1 MYVVTKSGREVWER
15 ENAAV
20 PEQYRMFLWLLDVQ
34 GEKRAVRALLQ
45 DHPQRLLSDWLKE
58 LHELGFLESKPD
70 DLNDTTIP
78 LSLNK
83 PALAA
88 GAEAAASLSSTGAYM
103 AVDPQRQG
111 RRSKP
116 PADATVLIVE
126 DDPDQLAL
134 ADLRVSMAGY
144 GVRTASSVAE
154 LLHTLRK
161 NGPPD
166 LLLLD
171 VMLPDGN
178 GFDVLGKIRRHPK
191 FAALPIIMLTAER
204 QPADIGKGLA
214 WGADGY
220 VTKPYSKKILAEI
233 IGRVLT

>member
-1 MYVVTKSGREVWER
+1 MYVVTKGGREAWETG
-15 ENAAV
+15 NPDV
-20 PEQYRMFLWLLDVQ
+20 PEQYRLFLWLLDVQ

-45 DHPQRLLSDWLKE
+45 DHPERLLRDWLKE
-58 LHELGFLESKPD
+58 LHELGFLESRPD

-88 GAEAAASLSSTGAYM
+88 GAEAAASLRSTGAYM

-116 PADATVLIVE
+116 SAETTVLIVE

-154 LLHTLRK
+154 LLQTLRK
-161 NGPPD
+161 NNPPD

-191 FAALPIIMLTAER
+191 FAALPIILLTAEQ

-220 VTKPYSKKILAEI
+220 VTKPYSKKILAEVI
-233 IGRVLT
+233 ARVLN